1 MGFDLTQLRQDMC
14 IIDPD
19 DSDNYAN
26 WGKLVKTWT
35 TGINQFN
42 DNNDYSIPA
51 TGETVQPL
59 GAMSKDQFKRMLGDA
74 RVTMTIPDSVSKFV
88 FVQDDDSTV
97 IVRIPAKQVLDDVQ
111 RLLVQQLREGDGIY
125 PLPPFYQGVW
135 DLPPVGLNQESML
148 KMHCQR
154 LGEYTINT
162 CG

>member
-59 GAMSKDQFKRMLGDA
+59 GAMS
-74 RVTMTIPDSVSKFV
+74 
-88 FVQDDDSTV
+88 
-97 IVRIPAKQVLDDVQ
+97 
-111 RLLVQQLREGDGIY
+111 
-125 PLPPFYQGVW
+125 
-135 DLPPVGLNQESML
+135 
-148 KMHCQR
+148 
-154 LGEYTINT
+154 
-162 CG
+162 